1 MKVILQAYWGVR
13 KKAQVKAVPL
23 VPSGLYFSSARLTT
37 YQKYEKPLKI
47 FLLNENFEI
56 LKKSKNK
63 FFFFVLK

>member
-1 MKVILQAYWGVR
+1 MKVILQAFWGVR

-47 FLLNENFEI
+47 FLLSKNFEI

-63 FFFFVLK
+63 ISFYALK